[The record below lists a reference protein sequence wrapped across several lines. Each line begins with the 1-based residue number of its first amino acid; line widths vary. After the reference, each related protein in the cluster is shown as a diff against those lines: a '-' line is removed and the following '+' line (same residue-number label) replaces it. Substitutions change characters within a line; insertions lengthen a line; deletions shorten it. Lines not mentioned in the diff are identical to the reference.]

1 MVDAADILMAGQ
13 GSHGRS
19 WTAFGPRARASA
31 AYLPEFEESN
41 RAMEQ
46 HFDFESAANSP
57 ATMPRLSPV
66 GASPADAHLESAPQ
80 EIPFSSQPVS
90 GPFIQSIPAG
100 TLAVSGYDHLPVRA
114 RESVLMMP
122 RAPR

>member
-13 GSHGRS
+13 GPHGRS
-19 WTAFGPRARASA
+19 WGVLAGPRVRAST
-31 AYLPEFEESN
+31 AYLPDVEESN

-66 GASPADAHLESAPQ
+66 GTSPADARLEPSPQ
-80 EIPFSSQPVS
+80 EMPISSQPMC
-90 GPFIQSIPAG
+90 GAFLQSMPAG
-100 TLAVSGYDHLPVRA
+100 ALAVSGYDHVSRFARKGRTDALPR
-114 RESVLMMP
+114 
-122 RAPR
+122 